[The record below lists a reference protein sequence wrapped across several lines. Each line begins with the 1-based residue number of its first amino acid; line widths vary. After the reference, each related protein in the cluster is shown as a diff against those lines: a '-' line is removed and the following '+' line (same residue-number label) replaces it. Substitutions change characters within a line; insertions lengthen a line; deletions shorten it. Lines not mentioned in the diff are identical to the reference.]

1 MTASVNST
9 GLFRKGLFRRG
20 LFRRGLFRTLVAS
33 SVLGAALAVSAC
45 SSEANSIAAQ
55 ARSDKST
62 GSTGSK
68 GFISGDGSI
77 ERLAPEKRSAALTLS
92 GTTFEGTPWKVADA
106 RSKVLVLN
114 VWGTWCGPC
123 VVEMPD
129 LQKVWSQMSAAGK
142 PVQFMGIDY
151 RDEVETA
158 RAFLRANKITYPS
171 LVDDGGRTL
180 LALRGKA
187 NATPTTLVLDRQG
200 RIAAR
205 VSGPVTASTLS
216 GLVTDV
222 LGERA

>member
-1 MTASVNST
+1 MSLDALVNS
-9 GLFRKGLFRRG
+9 KA
-20 LFRRGLFRTLVAS
+20 LFRTITATVT
-33 SVLGAALAVSAC
+33 VGALSLALSAC
-45 SSEANSIAAQ
+45 SSEANSVAAQ
-55 ARSDKST
+55 ARSGDN
-62 GSTGSK
+62 K
-68 GFISGDGSI
+68 GYISGDGSI
-77 ERLAPEKRSAALTLS
+77 ERLAPEKRSAPLTLS

-106 RSKVLVLN
+106 KNKVLVLN

-142 PVQFMGIDY
+142 PVQVMGIDY

>member
-1 MTASVNST
+1 MSLDALVNT
-9 GLFRKGLFRRG
+9 RALL
-20 LFRRGLFRTLVAS
+20 RTIAATVA
-33 SVLGAALAVSAC
+33 VGALSLALSAC
-45 SSEANSIAAQ
+45 SSDANSVAAQ
-55 ARSDKST
+55 ARSGDN
-62 GSTGSK
+62 K

-77 ERLAPEKRSAALTLS
+77 ERLAPEKRSAPLTLS

-106 RSKVLVLN
+106 RNKVLVLN